1 MSSHNGNEPVCP
13 DRAAVF
19 PIFAAAREFDYRI
32 ILKGSRAEATAKGY
46 LARSEDSALF
56 SFSARAGQHVSIRV
70 TPLTRQLVTQAVLIY
85 PSGQQDGPGVVLN
98 SDATETGTYRIRV
111 IPREQTT
118 GKFRL
123 YLHVR

>member
-1 MSSHNGNEPVCP
+1 MRLFVLIALLLLP
-13 DRAAVF
+13 
-19 PIFAAAREFDYRI
+19 AAAREFDYRV
-32 ILKGSRAEATAKGY
+32 ILKGSRTEATAKGH
-46 LARSEDSALF
+46 LPRPEDSALF

-70 TPLTRQLVTQAVLIY
+70 TPITRGLVTQAVLIY